1 MNIDTSLSASNT
13 GLVCGHPHVCWPN
26 FLPTSFLLNCRNH
39 LNHNHCISFF
49 FFSQI
54 ILIKLTVSSK
64 SAITGKPPYFTCLN
78 CLPLSLLVRCWRWD
92 PLLNLLPSGGI
103 RHVLFW
109 SATHVEFMVCP
120 NEFANN
126 RRLYC
131 WRIISHAVKP
141 TMPEG
146 GERRQLWRGR
156 AACWGGG
163 AILLLELES

>member
-1 MNIDTSLSASNT
+1 MTPGTRANCKP
-13 GLVCGHPHVCWPN
+13 GGHPNRSLFRLPVSVASAVQWPMTKGKKTQKT
-26 FLPTSFLLNCRNH
+26 L
-39 LNHNHCISFF
+39 
-49 FFSQI
+49 FSQI

-131 WRIISHAVKP
+131 WRIVSHAVKP